1 MLTALFIACTSIIIS
16 PRFLLQHARVLAI
29 GTALVMT
36 VKTALV
42 AGTVSWF
49 GHSWRLSLAVGVTMS
64 HVGEFAFVLLSASVH
79 LDILPPQV
87 CGGRQGVGRGLR
99 SKAAQS
105 AAVSKAVGTC
115 NARPL

>member
-16 PRFLLQHARVLAI
+16 PRFLLQHVRVLAI

-36 VKTALV
+36 VKTLLV

-49 GHSWRLSLAVGVTMS
+49 GHSWRLSLAIGVTMS

-79 LDILPPQV
+79 LNILPPQV
-87 CGGRQGVGRGLR
+87 CAWVM
-99 SKAAQS
+99 
-105 AAVSKAVGTC
+105 
-115 NARPL
+115 